1 MDIHRQVAGWLA
13 IAMGLLGLVTI
24 ATIVLIFGSIAAL
37 VGLDGQLAT
46 VLASIGGIVAG
57 LLALFALA
65 DIVAGI
71 FYLRGSTFAKFWLI
85 VSNLLFLFAVPI
97 GTAIGAYSLWAILRT
112 PVRIEVRP
120 GAA

>member
-1 MDIHRQVAGWLA
+1 MDIHRQAAGWLA

-120 GAA
+120 GAT

>member
-24 ATIVLIFGSIAAL
+24 ATIVLIFGSVAAL

-57 LLALFALA
+57 LLSLFALA

-85 VSNLLFLFAVPI
+85 VSNLLFLFAVPV

-112 PVRIEVRP
+112 PMRIEVRP

>member
-13 IAMGLLGLVTI
+13 IVMGLLGLVTI

-37 VGLDGQLAT
+37 VGLDGQLAN

-85 VSNLLFLFAVPI
+85 LSNLLFLFAVPI
-97 GTAIGAYSLWAILRT
+97 GTAVGAYSLWAILRT

-120 GAA
+120 GVA

>member
-13 IAMGLLGLVTI
+13 IVMGLLGLVTI

-37 VGLDGQLAT
+37 VGLDGQLAN

-85 VSNLLFLFAVPI
+85 LSNLLFLFAVPV
-97 GTAIGAYSLWAILRT
+97 GTAVGAYSLWAILRT

-120 GAA
+120 GVA